1 MNTSNAK
8 IWAQRQKEREKS
20 LRQLNKG
27 KPKEIVKRSYTRIY
41 ATILIAALGLSL
53 VAFGVYFY
61 RQRAAE
67 PALEMSGN
75 IITVKAGGDFQAA
88 LNRAKAGDTITLQA
102 GAKFV
107 GSFNLPNKAGSEFIT
122 IRTSATDA
130 QLPPADTRID
140 PKKYQ
145 AVLPKLSSPT
155 TEPVILAK
163 DGAHHYRFIGIE
175 FGGTKQG
182 FYNIIQLGTGDEK
195 QVADLPHHIEFD
207 RVYIHSTAPEGQ
219 RRGIAANGKFVK
231 ITNSHISDIKRKGEE
246 SQAIAIWA
254 TDGPVEIVNNYLE
267 AGAEN
272 ILFGGATSLLELT
285 PTDCIVRS
293 NHLNKPVE
301 WRDEGWVVK
310 NLFEIKDGKR
320 IRIEYNL
327 MTNNWGMAQNGT
339 AVLFTVR
346 EDSGKEA
353 VIEDVEFS
361 NNIVRGSGN
370 AVNILGYEAGGG
382 RRLTIRNNLFDDI
395 NGGRW
400 NGAGYFLQ
408 ATGWDTLTIENN
420 TIINSGAITNA
431 YGAPVR
437 GLIFR
442 NNVVFEN
449 EYGVKGDGTN
459 PGKPTLDKFFPRG
472 DVSFNAVIGG
482 NASLYHGKNMYPVSI
497 KQLGFVNTET
507 GDYRLRPDSPL
518 RGKGFG
524 DKQIGADLDPKLV
537 GGK

>member
-8 IWAQRQKEREKS
+8 VWAQRQKEREKS
-20 LRQLNKG
+20 LRQLKKG
-27 KPKEIVKRSYTRIY
+27 KPKETVGSSRTQIY
-41 ATILIAALGLSL
+41 AAVLIAALGLLL

-67 PALEMSGN
+67 PALEMSEN

-88 LNRAKAGDTITLQA
+88 LNRAKAGDTIVLQA

-107 GSFNLPNKAGSEFIT
+107 GSFNLPNKVGNEFIT
-122 IRTSATDA
+122 IRTSATNA

-155 TEPVILAK
+155 TDPVILAK
-163 DGAHHYRFIGIE
+163 EGAHHYRFIGVE

-182 FYNIIQLGTGDEK
+182 FYNIIQLGTGEEK

-310 NLFEIKDGKR
+310 NLF
-320 IRIEYNL
+320 
-327 MTNNWGMAQNGT
+327 
-339 AVLFTVR
+339 
-346 EDSGKEA
+346 
-353 VIEDVEFS
+353 
-361 NNIVRGSGN
+361 
-370 AVNILGYEAGGG
+370 
-382 RRLTIRNNLFDDI
+382 
-395 NGGRW
+395 
-400 NGAGYFLQ
+400 
-408 ATGWDTLTIENN
+408 
-420 TIINSGAITNA
+420 
-431 YGAPVR
+431 
-437 GLIFR
+437 
-442 NNVVFEN
+442 
-449 EYGVKGDGTN
+449 
-459 PGKPTLDKFFPRG
+459 
-472 DVSFNAVIGG
+472 
-482 NASLYHGKNMYPVSI
+482 
-497 KQLGFVNTET
+497 
-507 GDYRLRPDSPL
+507 
-518 RGKGFG
+518 
-524 DKQIGADLDPKLV
+524 
-537 GGK
+537 